1 MWRVRGVEGEG
12 VQRTKGCGGYREGVW
27 RVRGVEGRNKVKEK
41 WERRG
46 RTEE

>member
-1 MWRVRGVEGEG
+1 MWSVEG
-12 VQRTKGCGGYREGVW
+12 EGVW

-46 RTEE
+46 RTEK